1 MIEAGSMQNG
11 EGHPE
16 VGVNGFHLECR
27 PFY

>member
-16 VGVNGFHLECR
+16 VGISVFHLER
-27 PFY
+27 GPFY